1 LRGADHEYR
10 ERGGINIFTKH
21 LNRTTEAVM
30 TYIPVEVRRVNMP
43 RKTATALAVAV
54 LAFLAAAVVVSLSV
68 YSLPAGVVAVVVDP
82 VTGQISKPVLGPAL
96 GFKAPWAYLIEDTY
110 AIEVIE
116 FVHKERAAGRWE
128 FTAPEVLTRDGVVV
142 TVEMVVRYRI
152 VPQRFD
158 ELVKK
163 FPQVDYDDKVLV
175 PKARQLIRDIISK
188 VSLDYLIENRD
199 VIAKQIEQQYREAV
213 ENDPALAGLVEILD
227 VNVLNFILPAQVTD
241 AINRKVAAQQ
251 DAIRA
256 QFERQ
261 RVEELARANYTRTV
275 LAALAEANATI
286 ARARAQATQIMLVA
300 NATRAAIEM
309 IIKAAGANATEAA
322 RLAELYIYLSGLR
335 DVAQTGNVQIV
346 AVSGGGGQVVPVI
359 PLTR

>member
-1 LRGADHEYR
+1 
-10 ERGGINIFTKH
+10 
-21 LNRTTEAVM
+21 
-30 TYIPVEVRRVNMP
+30 
-43 RKTATALAVAV
+43 
-54 LAFLAAAVVVSLSV
+54 
-68 YSLPAGVVAVVVDP
+68 
-82 VTGQISKPVLGPAL
+82 L

-110 AIEVIE
+110 AVEVIE
-116 FVHKERAAGRWE
+116 FVQKEKASGRWM
-128 FTAPEVLTRDGVVV
+128 FPAPQVLTKDGVTV

-175 PKARQLIRDIISK
+175 PKARQLIRDVISK

-199 VIAKQIEQQYREAV
+199 QIAKQIEQLYREAV
-213 ENDPALAGLVEILD
+213 SNDPTLAGLVEVLD

-275 LAALAEANATI
+275 LAAMAEANATI
-286 ARARAQATQIMLVA
+286 TRAKAQAAQITLVA
-300 NATRAAIEM
+300 DATRTAIEM
-309 IIKAAGANATEAA
+309 LIKAAGANATEAA

-335 DVAQTGNVQIV
+335 EVAQTGNVQIV
-346 AVSGGGGQVVPVI
+346 AISGGAGQVVPVI
-359 PLTR
+359 PIAR

>member
-1 LRGADHEYR
+1 
-10 ERGGINIFTKH
+10 
-21 LNRTTEAVM
+21 
-30 TYIPVEVRRVNMP
+30 
-43 RKTATALAVAV
+43 
-54 LAFLAAAVVVSLSV
+54 
-68 YSLPAGVVAVVVDP
+68 
-82 VTGQISKPVLGPAL
+82 
-96 GFKAPWAYLIEDTY
+96 
-110 AIEVIE
+110 
-116 FVHKERAAGRWE
+116 
-128 FTAPEVLTRDGVVV
+128 
-142 TVEMVVRYRI
+142 
-152 VPQRFD
+152 
-158 ELVKK
+158 
-163 FPQVDYDDKVLV
+163 VDYDDKVLV